1 MTITIIYDLC
11 IFSSITTKLNL
22 TVVLLT
28 CPQLGKY
35 TPVTPPGGRYMKTL
49 LCIISPWQS
58 IFRLYVA
65 FAFWL
70 VFQSKCQH
78 MCVCVCQNGCQLC
91 VRALVCVCVC
101 VCGCTSVQGC
111 VCVCVCECACRG
123 KLLEWSAHF
132 KNEIARATDTA
143 PKKTKLHPCQPPLSG
158 HAHRLFFPAEK
169 LRKSAC
175 MCVWAN
181 FLSNLLNAT
190 CSSLVT
196 LLFIHSVPAS
206 CNCLLNLLW
215 NGKNTTYEPQ
225 NTHYKKIAVILSL
238 NFMKW

>member
-111 VCVCVCECACRG
+111 VCVCVCVWVRVSWQITRVKCALQERNSQSNRHG
-123 KLLEWSAHF
+123 SQ
-132 KNEIARATDTA
+132 KN
-143 PKKTKLHPCQPPLSG
+143 KTSSLPASFIRPRPPPL
-158 HAHRLFFPAEK
+158 FPSWKTPEK
-169 LRKSAC
+169 RVHV
-175 MCVWAN
+175 CVSE
-181 FLSNLLNAT
+181 FP
-190 CSSLVT
+190 
-196 LLFIHSVPAS
+196 F
-206 CNCLLNLLW
+206 
-215 NGKNTTYEPQ
+215 
-225 NTHYKKIAVILSL
+225 
-238 NFMKW
+238 